1 MTPYNRLLFL
11 LTLVNAC
18 GLLSVFI
25 SLSPVKA
32 ATPNCPVPALQ
43 RFQRHQV
50 SAGETLQSIAQRY
63 DLLPATIIRM
73 NPGLRDGTVN
83 PGSEILIPP
92 FNGIVLEVV
101 RGQTLRQI
109 ASRYKVRPDVLFEIN
124 GCQKNPR
131 VVFVPTQN
139 SSRSRATILASPNT
153 NTSLD
158 NTTPVT
164 LAGYPLATVAQVA
177 LPYGWQ
183 TNPSNGEVFFHSG
196 IDLLAPAGTPV
207 QVVDA
212 GKVVFAGEQG
222 TYGNLVIVNHASGL
236 QSRYAQLE
244 SIKVS
249 VGQQVQPGEEL
260 GNVGSTGQPSISETH
275 LHFEIRSSSSLGWVA
290 KDPKEYL
297 KQ

>member
-11 LTLVNAC
+11 LTLVNA
-18 GLLSVFI
+18 GGIFSVFF
-25 SLSPVKA
+25 SLYSVKA

-43 RFQRHQV
+43 RFQRHQA
-50 SAGETLQSIAQRY
+50 SDGETLQSIAQRY
-63 DLLPATIIRM
+63 NLLPTTIIRM
-73 NPGLRDGTVN
+73 NPALRNSTVK

-92 FNGIVLEVV
+92 FNGIVVEVP
-101 RGQTLRQI
+101 RGQTVGQI
-109 ASRYKVRPDVLFEIN
+109 ASRYRVRPDVLFEIN

-131 VVFVPTQN
+131 VVFVPTPN
-139 SSRSRATILASPNT
+139 SSRNRAIILASPNT
-153 NTSLD
+153 NMSGD
-158 NTTPVT
+158 NTTPIT

-207 QVVDA
+207 QAVDA

-222 TYGNLVIVNHASGL
+222 TYGNLVIINHAGGV

-244 SIKVS
+244 KITVF
-249 VGQQVQPGEEL
+249 VGQQLQPGEEV
-260 GNVGSTGQPSISETH
+260 GIVGSTGQPSSNETH